1 MKKFLQL
8 FVLTVGVLLLAL
20 VGLDCLYSYA
30 IAKHPLLRIPENKT
44 YDYLV
49 IGDSRVSSL
58 LEGPMSD
65 MTGKRVLVL
74 PHYGGNLEDILAV
87 TDYFFERGN
96 RVHTV
101 ISTVDLRIAQTA
113 PAKHDWQYYAHNVV
127 AQHYLLPRI
136 PFAIYARNNRKIP
149 LRKVLEEFKKP
160 LDTSRKETRDMGL
173 FQKYEPH
180 ADQMNAYDTTNLR
193 LDIILSLRE
202 KLRKQGVMD
211 HRLLVAPLSPE
222 YARYHP
228 GAESYKVVMRKEGFR
243 LYDCSVLYTDT
254 TAFADLV
261 HLKRNKYLDFSR
273 KLADSLIQDNAHI
286 NLSAPQT
293 HSRTT
298 DHR

>member
-8 FVLTVGVLLLAL
+8 FVLTIGVLLLAL

-44 YDYLV
+44 YDYLI

-58 LEGPMSD
+58 LEGPMSE
-65 MTGKRVLVL
+65 MTDKSVLVL

-96 RVHTV
+96 RAHTV

-127 AQHYLLPRI
+127 AHQYLAPRV

-149 LRKVLEEFKKP
+149 FRKVLEELKRP
-160 LDTSRKETRDMGL
+160 VDTSRKETRNMGL

-180 ADQMNAYDTTNLR
+180 ADQMNAYDTSNLR
-193 LDIILSLRE
+193 LDLILSLRN
-202 KLRKQGVMD
+202 KLRSHGIKD
-211 HRLLVAPLSPE
+211 HRLLVAPLSPD

-228 GAESYKVVMRKEGFR
+228 GAESYKLMMRNEGFR
-243 LYDCSVLYTDT
+243 LYDCSGLYKDT
-254 TAFADLV
+254 SSFADLV

-273 KLADSLIQDNAHI
+273 KLADSLIQDNAQT
-286 NLSAPQT
+286 LSK
-293 HSRTT
+293 ST

>member
-8 FVLTVGVLLLAL
+8 FTLTAGVLTLAL

-65 MTGKRVLVL
+65 LTGKSVLVL

-96 RVHTV
+96 RATTV

-127 AQHYLLPRI
+127 TQEYLMPRV

-149 LRKVLEEFKKP
+149 LRKVLEEIKKP
-160 LDTSRKETRDMGL
+160 VDTSRKETRDMGL

-180 ADQMNAYDTTNLR
+180 ADQMNAYDTSNLR
-193 LDIILSLRE
+193 LDLILTLRK
-202 KLRKQGVMD
+202 KLRRYGVKD
-211 HRLLVAPLSPE
+211 HRLLVAPLSPD

-228 GAESYKVVMRKEGFR
+228 GAESYKATMRKEGFR
-243 LYDCSVLYTDT
+243 LYDCSGLYNDT

-273 KLADSLIQDNAHI
+273 KLADSLKQLNDQTTTIVQQT
-286 NLSAPQT
+286 LSK
-293 HSRTT
+293 TT
-298 DHR
+298 NHR